1 MRIDESSAA
10 YQFLEN
16 ATKPQTAKP
25 NKWWVRIKPYNKRT
39 GHLAGTI
46 NFTGLDRGRS
56 LLLRE
61 RLGWRI
67 LDGPTPRMLRT
78 ILAQRNEGDIKPH
91 ACDVCTWEEAK
102 RLEVEERLAKMRE
115 KEQRSAVDGASV
127 LSTSDLPSNRD
138 ERDAD
143 RTANLARAKA
153 AEQDERSSREDRAE
167 RLAEQGR
174 ATERDRLQRESEQLE
189 RELAAEG
196 VPLEGATG

>member
-16 ATKPQTAKP
+16 ANKPQTAKP

-46 NFTGLDRGRS
+46 NFTALDRGRS

-78 ILAQRNEGDIKPH
+78 IMEQRNEGNIKPH
-91 ACDVCTWEEAK
+91 ACDVCTYEEAK
-102 RLEVEERLAKMRE
+102 RMEIEERLAKMRE
-115 KEQRSAVDGASV
+115 REQKSVVDGASV
-127 LSTSDLPSNRD
+127 LSTSDLPVSHD

-143 RTANLARAKA
+143 RATNLARAQA
-153 AEQDERSSREDRAE
+153 AEKDDRLSREDRAE
-167 RLAEQGR
+167 RNAAQSR
-174 ATERDRLQRESEQLE
+174 ATERDRLQRESDQLE

-196 VPLEGATG
+196 VPVESATG